1 MLAVLFGAL
10 AGATFGALLV
20 SVRFGLTRGVDQYA
34 GAVAMLAI
42 AFVLSAVVAIPSI
55 VSSDVHAED
64 LWKFAVAGLVAPGAA
79 QIILIVAIR
88 DAGPSRAAILIGTA
102 PLLSVGIALTLLNE
116 PFRPLLLVGTILVV
130 TGGIALVLERSRPE
144 HFKPLGAILAL
155 ACALLFA
162 IRDNVARW
170 AAREP
175 HPPPPLVAAAV
186 ALGAAFALVAVYVS
200 VTRPGALR
208 GRMGAAGVAYAP
220 AGIALGLGYIFLL
233 VAFDHGRVSIVAPLN
248 ATQSLW
254 AVVIAAVFIGRHLE
268 GIGRRLV
275 LAGALVVAGSAVI
288 GIVR

>member
-1 MLAVLFGAL
+1 VLTVLFGAL
-10 AGATFGALLV
+10 AGATFGLLLV

-34 GAVAMLAI
+34 GAVAMLGVAV
-42 AFVLSAVVAIPSI
+42 AVSVVVAIPSM
-55 VSSDVHAED
+55 VGSDIHASD
-64 LWKFAVAGLVAPGAA
+64 LWPFALAGLVAPGAA

-102 PLLSVGIALTLLNE
+102 PLLSVAIALTLLNE
-116 PFRPLLLVGTILVV
+116 PFRPWLLVGTVLVV
-130 TGGIALVLERSRPE
+130 AGGALLAFERRRPE
-144 HFKPLGAILAL
+144 HFRALGAVLAL
-155 ACALLFA
+155 MCALLFA

-175 HPPPPLVAAAV
+175 HPPPALVAAAV
-186 ALGAAFALVAVYVS
+186 ALAAALALVATYVF
-200 VTRPGALR
+200 VTRPRALQ
-208 GRMGAAGVAYAP
+208 GQVWPAVIAYAP
-220 AGIALGLGYIFLL
+220 AGIALGAGYIFLL

-254 AVVIAAVFIGRHLE
+254 AVVFAAVLIGRHHE

-275 LAGALVVAGSAVI
+275 VAGALVVAGSAVI

>member
-55 VSSDVHAED
+55 VGSDVHAED
-64 LWKFAVAGLVAPGAA
+64 LWKFALAGLVAPGAA

-102 PLLSVGIALTLLNE
+102 PLLSVAIALTVLNE

-144 HFKPLGAILAL
+144 HFKPLGAVLAL
-155 ACALLFA
+155 TCALLFA

-175 HPPPPLVAAAV
+175 HPPPALLAAAV

-200 VTRPGALR
+200 VTPAGAIR
-208 GRMGAAGVAYAP
+208 GRMGAAVVAYAP
-220 AGIALGLGYIFLL
+220 AGITLGLGYIFLL

-254 AVVIAAVFIGRHLE
+254 AVVIAAVFVGRHLE
-268 GIGRRLV
+268 GIGSRLV